1 MIIGA
6 QIPPLTGGKWLTALS
21 IPLMGGWIAANIT
34 RKTDIFSGPFPVFL
48 YLLVVGIAVL
58 GWGVTS
64 QRINPPNGRRYRSL
78 TAVVLEE
85 IALGAAS
92 FLAFW
97 AIVSN

>member
-1 MIIGA
+1 M
-6 QIPPLTGGKWLTALS
+6 
-21 IPLMGGWIAANIT
+21 
-34 RKTDIFSGPFPVFL
+34 FSGPFPVFL
-48 YLLVVGIAVL
+48 YQVFVGIRCWDGCHEPADHY
-58 GWGVTS
+58 
-64 QRINPPNGRRYRSL
+64 PPYGRRYRSL